1 MNRSPFPSIEF
12 STPGPME
19 SPARPE
25 PLGVPFAL
33 AMGMLRR
40 RAPLI
45 FAILGLGLGL
55 GYLVLAQMTPQY
67 SAETTILIQQR
78 RTPVSDLQTISAE
91 PGSAPNEIRTQIDI
105 LRSPALAR
113 QVILRTGL
121 LDVPEFQAQPGLLAS
136 ITTSVRQVFGMG
148 SPPERAFSQDERV
161 EMLTGVLL
169 GRMSIANEVRS
180 NVMRIGIT
188 TADAE
193 LSARI
198 ANAYAEEFLDASRR
212 QKYAAARRAQEWLEG
227 RLRELAAKVRESERA
242 VAEFRAANGLRDNAG
257 DRRGGQRTPS
267 VTEQQLAA
275 VSAQVT
281 AAAADRAR
289 REAQAAQVAQALR
302 TPDGRDTLPEVLGS
316 SLIQRLREA
325 EASAAAREAE
335 IASRAGARSPDLIA
349 ARAQRAGLQSRIRQ
363 ETQNALAGLQ
373 NELATARAQEASLR
387 ETLNGLRNT
396 VSAEQTAEIQLQQL
410 LAEADANR
418 SIFESFLGRSTQL
431 ANVSGIQEAD
441 AEIVSPAVAPLSPSA
456 PKKVRALAVTGM
468 IALVIA
474 IAIAVLLER
483 LRTGFRTPEELEAK
497 TGMPVV
503 GVVPKLPRRMR
514 KLVAGEARHVDFDA
528 ALARM
533 RGTLQVMH
541 DGRAPQMLIVTSAL
555 PGEGKSLLAAGL
567 ARNAAEAG
575 QKVLL
580 IDCDMRN
587 PTLASLLDLPPGP
600 GLSDL
605 LLGTMIAGREPV
617 VRRAPGGFDVITT
630 GATARSAQDLL
641 ASGTME
647 GLLKAVRARYD
658 VIVLDTPPVLAVT
671 DTMLLV
677 RRADAVLMTT
687 RWEQTP
693 QSVVQSAV
701 RLLRNSGAL
710 NMFAALTQVDLRRYS
725 TDGDSSLAFMHR
737 KYRGYNAM
745 IAR

>member
-1 MNRSPFPSIEF
+1 LSRSPFPPIDFGAS
-12 STPGPME
+12 GPADG
-19 SPARPE
+19 PARPE
-25 PLGVPFAL
+25 SLGVPFAL
-33 AMGMLRR
+33 AIGMLRR

-45 FAILGLGLGL
+45 LVILALGLGA
-55 GYLVLAQMTPQY
+55 GYAVLSQMTPQY
-67 SAETTILIQQR
+67 SSEVSILIQQR

-91 PGSAPNEIRTQIDI
+91 PGSSSNEIRTQVDI

-121 LDVPEFQAQPGLLAS
+121 LDEPEFQPTPGLMARAMAVLRQAFG
-136 ITTSVRQVFGMG
+136 ITN
-148 SPPERAFSQDERV
+148 PPARELTQDQRV
-161 EMLTGVLL
+161 ELLTYGLL
-169 GRMSIANEVRS
+169 GRMTIANEVRS
-180 NVMRIGIT
+180 NVMKIGIT
-188 TADAE
+188 TASPA

-198 ANAYAEEFLDASRR
+198 ANAYADEFLEASRR

-227 RLRELAAKVRESERA
+227 RLRDLATKVRESERA
-242 VAEFRAANGLRDNAG
+242 VAEFRAAHGLRDNAS
-257 DRRGGQRTPS
+257 DRRGQRSPS
-267 VTEQQLAA
+267 VAEQQLAA

-289 REAQAAQVAQALR
+289 KEAQAAQVAQMLR

-349 ARAQRAGLQSRIRQ
+349 ARAQRAGLQARIRQ

-373 NELATARAQEASLR
+373 NELATARAQESSLR

-441 AEIVSPAVAPLSPSA
+441 AEIVSPAVPPLAPSA
-456 PKKVRALAVTGM
+456 PKKGRALAVIGM
-468 IALVIA
+468 IALVIGVGA
-474 IAIAVLLER
+474 AVLIER

-497 TGMPVV
+497 TGLPVV

-514 KLVAGEARHVDFDA
+514 RLVASEARHVDFDA
-528 ALARM
+528 ALSRM

-541 DGRAPQMLIVTSAL
+541 DGRSPQMLIVTSAL
-555 PGEGKSLLAAGL
+555 PAEGKSLLAAGL

-575 QKVLL
+575 LKVLL

-587 PTLASLLDLPPGP
+587 PTLASLLDLPSGP

-605 LLGTMIAGREPV
+605 LQGTMIAGKEPV

-641 ASGTME
+641 ASSSMD
-647 GLLKAVRARYD
+647 GLLRAVRARYD
-658 VIVLDTPPVLAVT
+658 VVVLDTPPVLAVT

-677 RRADAVLMTT
+677 RKVDAVLMTT
-687 RWEQTP
+687 RWDQTP

-725 TDGDSSLAFMHR
+725 TDGDSPLAFMHR

>member
-1 MNRSPFPSIEF
+1 MSRSPFPPIDFGTS
-12 STPGPME
+12 GPAD
-19 SPARPE
+19 SQARPE
-25 PLGVPFAL
+25 SLGVPFSL

-45 FAILGLGLGL
+45 LVILALGLGA
-55 GYLVLAQMTPQY
+55 GYAILSQMTLQY
-67 SAETTILIQQR
+67 SAEVAILIQQR

-91 PGSAPNEIRTQIDI
+91 PGSASNEIRTQIDI

-121 LDVPEFQAQPGLLAS
+121 LDEPEFQPAPGLTARAMAALRQAFG
-136 ITTSVRQVFGMG
+136 IT
-148 SPPERAFSQDERV
+148 SPPARELTQDERV
-161 EMLTGVLL
+161 ELLTYGLL
-169 GRMSIANEVRS
+169 GRMTIANEVRS
-180 NVMRIGIT
+180 NVMKIGIT
-188 TADAE
+188 TASPA

-198 ANAYAEEFLDASRR
+198 ANAYADEFLEASRR

-227 RLRELAAKVRESERA
+227 RLRDLAAKVRESERA
-242 VAEFRAANGLRDNAG
+242 VAEFRAAHGLRDNAG
-257 DRRGGQRTPS
+257 DRRGQRSPS
-267 VTEQQLAA
+267 VAEQQLAA

-289 REAQAAQVAQALR
+289 KEAQAAQVAQMLR

-349 ARAQRAGLQSRIRQ
+349 ARAQRAGLQARIRQ

-396 VSAEQTAEIQLQQL
+396 VAAEQTAEIQLQQL

-441 AEIVSPAVAPLSPSA
+441 AEIVSPAVPPLGPSA
-456 PKKVRALAVTGM
+456 PKKGRALAVIGM
-468 IALVIA
+468 IALVIGVG
-474 IAIAVLLER
+474 IAVLIER

-497 TGMPVV
+497 TGLPVV

-514 KLVAGEARHVDFDA
+514 KLVASEARHVDFDA
-528 ALARM
+528 ALSRM

-541 DGRAPQMLIVTSAL
+541 DGRSPQMLIVTSAL
-555 PGEGKSLLAAGL
+555 PAEGKSLLAAGL

-575 QKVLL
+575 LKVLL

-587 PTLASLLDLPPGP
+587 PTLASLLELPAGP

-605 LLGTMIAGREPV
+605 LLGTMIAGKEPV

-641 ASGTME
+641 ASSSMD
-647 GLLKAVRARYD
+647 GLLRAVRARYD
-658 VIVLDTPPVLAVT
+658 VVVLDTPPVLAVT

-677 RRADAVLMTT
+677 RKADAVLMTT
-687 RWEQTP
+687 RWDQTP

-725 TDGDSSLAFMHR
+725 TDGDSPLAFMHR